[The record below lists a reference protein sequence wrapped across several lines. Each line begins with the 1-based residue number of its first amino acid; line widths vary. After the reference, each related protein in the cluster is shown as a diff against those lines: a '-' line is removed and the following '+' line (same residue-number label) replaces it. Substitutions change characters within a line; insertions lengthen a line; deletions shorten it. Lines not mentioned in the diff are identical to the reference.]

1 MYEQLTLFP
10 PLPSPVRTAYGEGAG
25 QVPAMPGRRDS
36 AHMEAIHLNC
46 LLPLEDYDKIIRVC
60 WKRKKLCLSR

>member
-25 QVPAMPGRRDS
+25 QVPAMPGRKDS
-36 AHMEAIHLNC
+36 AHMKAIYLDR